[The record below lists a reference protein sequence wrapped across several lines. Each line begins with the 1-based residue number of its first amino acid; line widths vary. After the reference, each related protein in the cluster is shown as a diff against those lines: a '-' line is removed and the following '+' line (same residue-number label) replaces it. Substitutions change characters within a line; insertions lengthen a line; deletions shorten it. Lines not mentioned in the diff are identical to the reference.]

1 MPKGKLLDEFKV
13 RPEYKN
19 SQLIK
24 KDVDVD
30 DIVSI
35 NMTEYRTPYYEF
47 VVKRKNI
54 NLKD

>member
-1 MPKGKLLDEFKV
+1 MPKGKLLDEFKA

-19 SQLIK
+19 AQLLK
-24 KDVDVD
+24 KDVDID
-30 DIVSI
+30 DIVSV
-35 NMTEYRTPYYEF
+35 NVPDYRVPYYEF